1 MAESII
7 QTDKKFC
14 YLCGGGAFE
23 PLDKHHIFGGARR
36 NKSEKYGLTVYLHH
50 SNCHIF
56 GKYSVHQNAQINRMI
71 QKRAQLAAMKHYGWT
86 EEQFRQE
93 FGKSYL

>member
-1 MAESII
+1 MKSIL
-7 QTDKKFC
+7 QDDERFC

-23 PLDKHHIFGGARR
+23 PLDKHHVFGGARR
-36 NKSEKYGLTVYLHH
+36 SKSEKYGLTVYLHH

-56 GKYSVHQNAQINRMI
+56 GKYSVHQNEMINRALKAEV
-71 QKRAQLAAMKHYGWT
+71 QRKAMQHYEWS
-86 EEQFRQE
+86 EDDFRQI